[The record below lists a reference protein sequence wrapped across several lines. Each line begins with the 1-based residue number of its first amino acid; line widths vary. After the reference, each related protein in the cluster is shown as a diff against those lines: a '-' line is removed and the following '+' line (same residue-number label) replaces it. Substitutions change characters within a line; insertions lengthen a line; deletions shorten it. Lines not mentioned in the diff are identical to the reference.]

1 MVIFGSSLRLTD
13 CMRQQESKLSLL
25 RLELIQGPLCGTGEN
40 EPSFKIVRTVTSG
53 YTPRCYNWGLFRE
66 GRFSQPPSCQ
76 NFTPVVNTT
85 LLGGGVKA
93 SLSTAHG
100 LPHLCVRSPLASG
113 CRRIGRTIPTA
124 KALNVLNGRYI
135 GLVSKPNGDRV
146 ISCPFP
152 STY

>member
-13 CMRQQESKLSLL
+13 CMRQQELKLSLL
-25 RLELIQGPLCGTGEN
+25 RLELIQGPCNGTGEN

-100 LPHLCVRSPLASG
+100 NTAPVCAKPACERLPLD
-113 CRRIGRTIPTA
+113 RTDG
-124 KALNVLNGRYI
+124 NRG
-135 GLVSKPNGDRV
+135 

-152 STY
+152 QRGILAFDQTQRRSSNLLPIPSTY

>member
-1 MVIFGSSLRLTD
+1 MAQAEPMHTTGA
-13 CMRQQESKLSLL
+13 EALL
-25 RLELIQGPLCGTGEN
+25 VRLELIQGPCNGTGEN

-100 LPHLCVRSPLASG
+100 LPPLCVRSPLASG

>member
-13 CMRQQESKLSLL
+13 CMRQQELKLSLL

-76 NFTPVVNTT
+76 NFTPVVIPRPWVES
-85 LLGGGVKA
+85 VKGRA
-93 SLSTAHG
+93 VARATVTAPVCAKPACERLPPDRTDHSHG
-100 LPHLCVRSPLASG
+100 EGLERTQRQNILVFDQTQRRSSNLLPHS
-113 CRRIGRTIPTA
+113 
-124 KALNVLNGRYI
+124 
-135 GLVSKPNGDRV
+135 
-146 ISCPFP
+146 
-152 STY
+152 

>member
-1 MVIFGSSLRLTD
+1 MAQAEPMHTTV
-13 CMRQQESKLSLL
+13 EEALL
-25 RLELIQGPLCGTGEN
+25 GRLELIQGSYSDTGEN

-100 LPHLCVRSPLASG
+100 NTAPVCAKPACERLPLD
-113 CRRIGRTIPTA
+113 RTDG
-124 KALNVLNGRYI
+124 N
-135 GLVSKPNGDRV
+135 RV

-152 STY
+152 QRGTLAWFDQTQRRSSNLLPHS

>member
-13 CMRQQESKLSLL
+13 CMRQQELKLSLL

-66 GRFSQPPSCQ
+66 GRFSQPPSCELS
-76 NFTPVVNTT
+76 PVVISHARRRE
-85 LLGGGVKA
+85 GFAVA
-93 SLSTAHG
+93 EHG
-100 LPHLCVRSPLASG
+100 LPHRVRRSLASDTAG
-113 CRRIGRTIPTA
+113 LDGPFPTA
-124 KALNVLNGRYI
+124 TFWFANPTAI
-135 GLVSKPNGDRV
+135 G
-146 ISCPFP
+146 IP

>member
-1 MVIFGSSLRLTD
+1 MVIFGSSFGLTD
-13 CMRQQESKLSLL
+13 WMRQQELKLSLL
-25 RLELIQGPLCGTGEN
+25 RLELIQGPCNGTGEN

-100 LPHLCVRSPLASG
+100 NTAPVCAKPACERLPPDRTDHSHGEGLERTQRQIYWLGIPTQRRSSNLLPHS
-113 CRRIGRTIPTA
+113 
-124 KALNVLNGRYI
+124 
-135 GLVSKPNGDRV
+135 
-146 ISCPFP
+146 
-152 STY
+152 